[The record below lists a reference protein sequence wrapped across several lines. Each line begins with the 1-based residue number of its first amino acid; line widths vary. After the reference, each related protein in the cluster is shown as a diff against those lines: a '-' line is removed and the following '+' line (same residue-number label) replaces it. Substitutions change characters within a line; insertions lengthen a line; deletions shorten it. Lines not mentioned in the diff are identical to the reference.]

1 MLTVH
6 RLSKRLGE
14 SQILTQVSFVVN
26 LNDRIGLVGPNGA
39 GKSTLLALLSGRLSF
54 DSGSISIDLERR
66 VGYLRQGFTD
76 LDQGTLGDLLD
87 ELLDGLLSAGREVD
101 CATSALSTEGIDI
114 QTALDDFSVAT
125 EKFESAGGYARI
137 DHLTTLLAR
146 FGLTEVAFA
155 TPLRHLSGGEKTRA
169 GLAGLLAAEPDLLLL
184 DEPTNHLDI
193 DALTWLESFIASYRG
208 AVVVVSHDR
217 SFLDAV
223 ATRILELDDVTRS
236 VTAYNG
242 NYSDYV
248 DTKSAEADAYLDAFQ
263 RQQRYIER
271 VERDIRSVASYG
283 QKTESGTTN
292 DGERRRAK
300 KVAKT
305 SKVRERK
312 LEKLID
318 SAGHIEKPER
328 RWELSLDLNSIAES
342 GRDVVVARDLTFAFG
357 SRTLLD
363 SVDLHIRSGERV
375 ALTGS
380 NGAGKST
387 LIRLITGELTPTSGS
402 IRLGASVVV
411 GVYAQ
416 EQENVD
422 PARSAFDQVREA
434 ASGEESE
441 ARAFLHKFLFT
452 ENHVRRPAGE
462 LSYGERARLS
472 LALLVRQG
480 ANVLLLDEPLNHL
493 DLQSRERFE
502 DALLG
507 FDGTVVIVLHDRF
520 AIDRIATRV
529 LNLQNAKLSEV
540 LI

>member
-1 MLTVH
+1 MLTVN

-14 SQILTQVSFVVN
+14 MQILSQVSFVVN
-26 LNDRIGLVGPNGA
+26 QNDRIGLVGPNGA
-39 GKSTLLALLSGRLSF
+39 GKSTLLALLSGRLLP
-54 DSGSISIDLERR
+54 DSGTISIDSERR
-66 VGYLRQGFTD
+66 VGYLRQGFAD
-76 LDQGTLGDLLD
+76 LDQGALGDLLD
-87 ELLDGLLSAGREVD
+87 ELLNGLLSANKELDRAIE
-101 CATSALSTEGIDI
+101 ALSREGIDL
-114 QTALDDFSVAT
+114 QLALDQFSVAT
-125 EKFESAGGYARI
+125 ERFELTGGYARI
-137 DHLTTLLAR
+137 DQLSTLLAR
-146 FGLTEVAFA
+146 FGLTDISFD
-155 TPLRHLSGGEKTRA
+155 TPLRRLSGGEKTRA

-193 DALTWLESFIASYRG
+193 EALVWLESFVTSYRG
-208 AVVVVSHDR
+208 VVVVVSHDR
-217 SFLDAV
+217 SFLDAI
-223 ATRILELDDVTRS
+223 ANRILELDDVTRT
-236 VTAYNG
+236 VTAYSG
-242 NYSDYV
+242 NYTDYMNA
-248 DTKSAEADAYLDAFQ
+248 KSAAAEAYLDAFQ

-312 LEKLID
+312 LEKLIE
-318 SAGHIEKPER
+318 SADHMDKPER
-328 RWELSLDLNSIAES
+328 RWGLALDLNSVAES
-342 GRDVVVARDLTFAFG
+342 GRDVIVAQDLTFAFG
-357 SRTLLD
+357 DRTLLD

-375 ALTGS
+375 ALTGI

-387 LIRLITGELTPTSGS
+387 LIRLITGELQPTAGS
-402 IRLGASVVV
+402 IRLGSSVIP

-422 PARSAFDQVREA
+422 PSRSPLDQVREA
-434 ASGEESE
+434 GAGEESE

-452 ENHVRRPAGE
+452 EDHVRRPAGE

-472 LALLVRQG
+472 LALLVRRG

-493 DLQSRERFE
+493 DLQSRDRFE
-502 DALLG
+502 EALLG
-507 FDGTVVIVLHDRF
+507 FEGTVVIVLHDRF

-529 LNLQNAKLSEV
+529 LNLEGGKLSET

>member
-26 LNDRIGLVGPNGA
+26 LNDRIGVVGPNGA

-101 CATSALSTEGIDI
+101 SATSALSTEGIDI

-248 DTKSAEADAYLDAFQ
+248 DAKSAEADAYLDAFQ

-342 GRDVVVARDLTFAFG
+342 GRDVVVAQELTFAFG

-422 PARSAFDQVREA
+422 PARSVLDQVREA

-480 ANVLLLDEPLNHL
+480 ANMLLLDEPLNHL

>member
-26 LNDRIGLVGPNGA
+26 QNDRIGLVGPNGA

-101 CATSALSTEGIDI
+101 SATSALSTEGIDI

-146 FGLTEVAFA
+146 FGLIEVTFA

-248 DTKSAEADAYLDAFQ
+248 DAKSAEADAYLDAFQ

-342 GRDVVVARDLTFAFG
+342 GRDVVVAQELTFAFG

-363 SVDLHIRSGERV
+363 SVDLDIRSGERV

-422 PARSAFDQVREA
+422 PARSVLDQVREA

>member
-26 LNDRIGLVGPNGA
+26 LNDRIGVVGPNGA

-101 CATSALSTEGIDI
+101 SATSALSTEGIDI

-248 DTKSAEADAYLDAFQ
+248 DAKSAEADAYLDAFQ

-363 SVDLHIRSGERV
+363 SVDLDIRSGERV

-422 PARSAFDQVREA
+422 PARSVLDQVREA

>member
-101 CATSALSTEGIDI
+101 SATSALSTEGIDI

-248 DTKSAEADAYLDAFQ
+248 DAKSAEADAYLDAFQ

-363 SVDLHIRSGERV
+363 SVDLDIRSGERV

-422 PARSAFDQVREA
+422 PARSVLDQVREA

>member
-1 MLTVH
+1 MLTVN

-14 SQILTQVSFVVN
+14 FQVLTQVSFTVN
-26 LNDRIGLVGPNGA
+26 RGDRIGLVGPNGA
-39 GKSTLLALLSGRLSF
+39 GKSTLLALLSGRMKS
-54 DSGSISIDLERR
+54 DSGTISMDPESR
-66 VGYLRQGFTD
+66 VGYLRQGFAD
-76 LDQGTLGDLLD
+76 LEQGTLGDLLD
-87 ELLDGLLSAGREVD
+87 ELLGGLLSAAHQVD
-101 CATSALSTEGIDI
+101 AATSALSSENVEL
-114 QTALDDFSVAT
+114 QSALDDFSLAT
-125 EKFESAGGYARI
+125 EKFEIAGGYARI
-137 DHLTTLLAR
+137 DQLTTLLAR
-146 FGLTEVAFA
+146 FGFTEVTFE
-155 TPLRHLSGGEKTRA
+155 TPLRQLSGGEKTRA
-169 GLAGLLAAEPDLLLL
+169 GLAGLLASEPDLLLL

-193 DALTWLESFIASYRG
+193 HALTWLESFVASYRG

-217 SFLDAV
+217 SFLDEV
-223 ATRILELDDVTRS
+223 ATRILELDDATRTVTS
-236 VTAYNG
+236 YSG

-248 DTKSAEADAYLDAFQ
+248 ETKSAEADAYLDAFQ

-318 SAGHIEKPER
+318 SADHMEKPER
-328 RWELSLDLNSIAES
+328 RWGLSLDLNSIAES
-342 GRDVVVARDLTFAFG
+342 GRDVVIAHDLTFAFG
-357 SRTLLD
+357 NRILLD

-387 LIRLITGELTPTSGS
+387 LIRLITGDLLPTSGS
-402 IRLGASVVV
+402 IRLGASVTP

-422 PARSAFDQVREA
+422 PARSALDQVREA

-452 ENHVRRPAGE
+452 EDHVRRPAGE

-472 LALLVRQG
+472 LALLVRRG

-507 FDGTVVIVLHDRF
+507 FEGTILIVLHDRF

-529 LNLQNAKLSEV
+529 LNLENAKLSEL